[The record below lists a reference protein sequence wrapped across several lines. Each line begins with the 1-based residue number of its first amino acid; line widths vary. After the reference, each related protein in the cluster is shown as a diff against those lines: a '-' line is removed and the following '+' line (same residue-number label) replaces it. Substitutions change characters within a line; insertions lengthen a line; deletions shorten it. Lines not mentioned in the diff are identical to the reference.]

1 SRDRLGITLVR
12 WDVLF
17 RILGTLP
24 AAKPTIVIFGGY
36 GQAEYSISFPL
47 VKSLRQRCGM
57 RFITCS
63 ELFKVAWP
71 VLIGMSLFYPYIN
84 FAQAA
89 MKRVAKSV
97 LIIVVTALGLA
108 TNATAADDGAA
119 LYKARCSRCHGAG
132 GEGKTSMKGT
142 RLKGNTLSAEQLQ
155 QLLAQGSTG
164 KKPPHNKPIAG
175 LTADQAKALAH
186 YGTSLQ

>member
-1 SRDRLGITLVR
+1 
-12 WDVLF
+12 
-17 RILGTLP
+17 
-24 AAKPTIVIFGGY
+24 
-36 GQAEYSISFPL
+36 
-47 VKSLRQRCGM
+47 M

-71 VLIGMSLFYPYIN
+71 VLIGMSLFYP
-84 FAQAA
+84 
-89 MKRVAKSV
+89 
-97 LIIVVTALGLA
+97 IVVTALGLA